1 MRLPSAGT
9 AGHLSI
15 SRRGVS
21 RPPGSLH
28 PRRPLV
34 NERRAVEFAPKDAQL
49 RDDVRTL
56 GALVG
61 DVLREQCGDAFFQLV
76 ERVRHAAI
84 AGADDELHALIRAL
98 PPRDAE
104 TLVRAFATYFEVVNL
119 AERIHRIRRRRDYL
133 RSASDPQE
141 GSLEATALRLAASG
155 VTPPQ
160 VAALL
165 QRLRVEPVF
174 TAHPTEATRRTL
186 LEKEQ
191 VIGRLLVERLDPSRT
206 PDEERAALARIR
218 EEVTA
223 AWQTDPHPSARPT
236 VMDELENV
244 VFYLT
249 DVIYRIVPPFSEELE
264 QAVRKAYTVEVPAR
278 PVLRFGSWVGGDMDG
293 NPNVGAETLRS
304 GLARQRELVLDR
316 YRRESMELSRRLSQS
331 GALTGVSDAVRER
344 VASYSAQFPKTLAT
358 IPPRY
363 HDMPYRVLF
372 RLIAARLEAT
382 RRDTPDGYA
391 GAHELERDLGM
402 VIASLRA
409 HRGEHAGLFGV
420 QRLLRRVETFGFH
433 LATIDVRQH
442 AHVHRA
448 VLSTLLRDP
457 EWNART
463 AGDRLVRLRRALEKG
478 EEPAGSPDA
487 DASRT
492 LEVFKAIADC
502 RARFGPD
509 AVGPYIISMT
519 RGTDD
524 VLAVLVLARWAG
536 LARGGH
542 VPLDVAPLF
551 ETVADLAAAPAVMRS
566 LLDDPY
572 YRAHLAERGMHQMVM
587 LGYSDSNKD
596 AGIGASRWALHRAQ
610 AAVVETTEQSG
621 VDLTFFHG
629 RGGTV
634 SRGGGRITSAILS
647 APPRSVRGR
656 YRMTEQGEAINAKYG
671 LRGIAMRTLQQTV
684 SAVAL
689 ATALPHPPDAREPG
703 WTSIM
708 DDIAKGSQAA
718 YRTLVYEDPQFVEY
732 FRRAT
737 PIDVIQ
743 RMEIGSR
750 PASRQST
757 EPGGEI
763 EQLRAIPWVFAWTQ
777 SRHLL
782 PGWYGLG
789 AALERAVK
797 RHGTAALGEMIREWP
812 FLGALVDDVEMVLAT
827 ADLTIA
833 ARYAGLAGQL
843 GKRYF
848 PLIRAEFER
857 TVGNVLALKQE
868 KALLDSD
875 PALQRSILLRN
886 PYVDPM
892 SLLQIDLLERWRAEG
907 RPDNEVFRA
916 LLASVRGIAQG
927 LQSTG

>member
-1 MRLPSAGT
+1 
-9 AGHLSI
+9 
-15 SRRGVS
+15 
-21 RPPGSLH
+21 
-28 PRRPLV
+28 
-34 NERRAVEFAPKDAQL
+34 L

-61 DVLREQCGDAFFQLV
+61 DVIREQCGDAFFQLV
-76 ERVRHAAI
+76 ERARHAAI
-84 AGADDELHALIRAL
+84 AGADDELQALVKGL

-104 TLVRAFATYFEVVNL
+104 TLVRAFSAYFEVVNL

-141 GSLEATALRLAASG
+141 GSLQATVAQLAAAG

-165 QRLRVEPVF
+165 QRLLVEPVF

-218 EEVTA
+218 EEITA
-223 AWQTDPHPSARPT
+223 AWQTDPQPSARPT

-244 VFYLT
+244 LFYLT
-249 DVIYRIVPPFSEELE
+249 DIVYRIVPPFSEELE
-264 QAVRKAYTVEVPAR
+264 QAVHKTYAVEVPPPTR

-293 NPNVGAETLRS
+293 NPNVGAETLRAA
-304 GLARQRELVLDR
+304 LARQRDLALDR
-316 YRRESMELSRRLSQS
+316 YRGEATELARRLSQS

-344 VASYSAQFPKTLAT
+344 IATYSAQFPKALAA
-358 IPPRY
+358 IPTRY
-363 HDMPYRVLF
+363 HDMPYRVLC

-382 RRDTPDGYA
+382 RRDTPDGYGPP
-391 GAHELERDLGM
+391 GAVELERDLGI

-409 HRGEHAGLFGV
+409 HRGEHAGLFAV

-433 LATIDVRQH
+433 LATIDLRQH
-442 AHVHRA
+442 AHVHRE
-448 VLSTLLRDP
+448 VLGTLLSEPDWSSRP
-457 EWNART
+457 AAE
-463 AGDRLVRLRRALEKG
+463 RLARLRRVLEQG
-478 EEPAGSPDA
+478 EAPPGSPDA
-487 DASRT
+487 LATRT
-492 LEVFKAIADC
+492 LEVFQSIAEC
-502 RARFGPD
+502 RARYGPD

-519 RGTDD
+519 QGADD
-524 VLAVLVLARWAG
+524 VLAVLVLARWGG
-536 LARGGH
+536 LAQSGNAH

-551 ETVADLAAAPAVMRS
+551 ETVTDLAAAPEVMRE
-566 LLDDPY
+566 LLADSY
-572 YRAHLAERGMHQMVM
+572 YRAHLADRGGHMHQMIM
-587 LGYSDSNKD
+587 IGYSDSNKD
-596 AGIGASRWALHRAQ
+596 AGIGASRWALHLAQ
-610 AAVVETTEQSG
+610 AVLVETTAQSG
-621 VDLTFFHG
+621 VDVTFFHG

-647 APPRSVRGR
+647 APPGSIRGR
-656 YRMTEQGEAINAKYG
+656 YRMTEQGEAIDAKYG
-671 LRGIAMRTLQQTV
+671 LRGIAMRTLEQTV
-684 SAVAL
+684 SAVVL
-689 ATALPHPPDAREPG
+689 ATALPRAPDAREPS
-703 WTSIM
+703 WTSM
-708 DDIAKGSQAA
+708 MEAIARESRAA
-718 YRTLVYEDPQFVEY
+718 YRALVYDDAQFVDY
-732 FRRAT
+732 FTLAT

-750 PASRQST
+750 PASRPSSDQ
-757 EPGGEI
+757 GEI

-789 AALERAVK
+789 TALDRATERFGAAAV
-797 RHGTAALGEMIREWP
+797 GEMARKWP
-812 FLGALVDDVEMVLAT
+812 FLRALIDDVEMVLAT
-827 ADLTIA
+827 ADLAIA
-833 ARYAGLAGQL
+833 ARYGRLAGKA
-843 GKRYF
+843 GERYL
-848 PLIRAEFER
+848 PLIRAEFDR
-857 TVGNVLALKQE
+857 TVANVLALKRE
-868 KALLDSD
+868 TALLDSD

-892 SLLQIDLLERWRAEG
+892 SLLQVDLLERWRAAG

>member
-1 MRLPSAGT
+1 MGCR
-9 AGHLSI
+9 
-15 SRRGVS
+15 
-21 RPPGSLH
+21 
-28 PRRPLV
+28 RRPALYA
-34 NERRAVEFAPKDAQL
+34 RGGFLREFAPKDL
-49 RDDVRTL
+49 PLKDDVRTL

-61 DVLREQCGDAFFQLV
+61 DVIREQCGDAFFQLV
-76 ERVRHAAI
+76 ERARHASI
-84 AGADDELHALIRAL
+84 AGADDELQALVKGL

-104 TLVRAFATYFEVVNL
+104 TLVRAFSAYFEVVNL

-141 GSLEATALRLAASG
+141 GSLQATVAQLAAAG
-155 VTPPQ
+155 VTPAQ

-218 EEVTA
+218 EEITA
-223 AWQTDPHPSARPT
+223 AWQTDPQPSARPT

-244 VFYLT
+244 LFYLT
-249 DVIYRIVPPFSEELE
+249 DIVYRIVPPFFEELE
-264 QAVRKAYTVEVPAR
+264 QAVHRSYAVEVPSR

-293 NPNVGAETLRS
+293 NPNVGAETLRAA
-304 GLARQRELVLDR
+304 LARQRDLALDR
-316 YRRESMELSRRLSQS
+316 YRREATELARRLSQS

-344 VASYSAQFPKTLAT
+344 VATYGAQFPKALAT
-358 IPPRY
+358 IPARY

-372 RLIAARLEAT
+372 RLVAARLEAT
-382 RRDTPDGYA
+382 RRETPEGFA
-391 GAHELERDLGM
+391 VAAELERDLGM
-402 VIASLRA
+402 VVASLRE

-433 LATIDVRQH
+433 LATIDLRQH

-448 VLSTLLRDP
+448 VLATLLADP
-457 EWNART
+457 DWSNRPA
-463 AGDRLVRLRRALEKG
+463 ADRLARLRRVLEQR

-487 DASRT
+487 QATRT

-502 RARFGPD
+502 RTRFGPD
-509 AVGPYIISMT
+509 AVGPYIISMAQ
-519 RGTDD
+519 GADD
-524 VLAVLVLARWAG
+524 VLAVLLLARWGG
-536 LARGGH
+536 LAASER
-542 VPLDVAPLF
+542 VPLDMAPLF
-551 ETVADLAAAPAVMRS
+551 ETVADLAAAPRVVGE
-566 LLDDPY
+566 LLADPY
-572 YRAHLAERGMHQMVM
+572 YRAHLVERGMQQMVM
-587 LGYSDSNKD
+587 IGYSDSNKD
-596 AGIGASRWALHRAQ
+596 AGIGASRWALHHAQ
-610 AAVVETTEQSG
+610 AALVETAERSG

-634 SRGGGRITSAILS
+634 SRGGGKITSAILS

-656 YRMTEQGEAINAKYG
+656 FRMTEQGQAINAKYG
-671 LRGIAMRTLQQTV
+671 LRGIAIRTLEQTV

-689 ATALPHPPDAREPG
+689 ATALPRAPDAREPG
-703 WTSIM
+703 WVSIM
-708 DDIAKGSQAA
+708 DAIAQSSRAA
-718 YRTLVYEDPQFVEY
+718 YRALVYDDPQFVEY
-732 FRRAT
+732 FRLAT
-737 PIDVIQ
+737 PIDVIE

-750 PASRQST
+750 PASRPSAEQ
-757 EPGGEI
+757 GEI

-789 AALERAVK
+789 TALDRATERSGA
-797 RHGTAALGEMIREWP
+797 AALGEMAREWP
-812 FLGALVDDVEMVLAT
+812 FLRTLLDDVEMVLAT
-827 ADLTIA
+827 ADFVIA
-833 ARYAGLAGQL
+833 ARYARLAGKI
-843 GKRYF
+843 GERYF
-848 PLIRAEFER
+848 PLIRAEFDR
-857 TVGNVLALKQE
+857 TVANVLALKHE
-868 KALLDSD
+868 TALLDSE

-892 SLLQIDLLERWRAEG
+892 SLLQIDLLERWRATG

>member
-1 MRLPSAGT
+1 MSPPRGSSHHARLP
-9 AGHLSI
+9 
-15 SRRGVS
+15 
-21 RPPGSLH
+21 
-28 PRRPLV
+28 V
-34 NERRAVEFAPKDAQL
+34 NERRAVEFAAKDAQL

-61 DVLREQCGDAFFQLV
+61 DVIREQCGDAFFQLV
-76 ERVRHAAI
+76 ERARHAAI
-84 AGADDELHALIRAL
+84 AAADDGLQTLVNGL

-104 TLVRAFATYFEVVNL
+104 TLVRAFAAYFEVVNL

-141 GSLEATALRLAASG
+141 GSLHATVAQLAAAG
-155 VTPPQ
+155 VTAPQ
-160 VAALL
+160 IAALL

-218 EEVTA
+218 EEITA
-223 AWQTDPHPSARPT
+223 AWQTDPQPSARPT

-244 VFYLT
+244 LFYLT
-249 DVIYRIVPPFSEELE
+249 DIVYRIVPPFSEELE
-264 QAVRKAYTVEVPAR
+264 QSVHRSYAVEVPTR

-293 NPNVGAETLRS
+293 NPNVGAQTLRAA
-304 GLARQRELVLDR
+304 LARQRELVLDR
-316 YRRESMELSRRLSQS
+316 YRREATELARRLSQS
-331 GALTGVSDAVRER
+331 GARTGVSHAVRER
-344 VASYSAQFPKTLAT
+344 VATYGAQFPKALAA
-358 IPPRY
+358 IPARY

-382 RRDTPDGYA
+382 RRDAPDGYA
-391 GAHELERDLGM
+391 AAGQLERDLGM
-402 VIASLRA
+402 VIASLRE
-409 HRGEHAGLFGV
+409 HRGEHAGLFAV

-433 LATIDVRQH
+433 LAMIDLRQH
-442 AHVHRA
+442 AHVHRGVIA
-448 VLSTLLRDP
+448 TLLADP
-457 EWNART
+457 DWNNRPA
-463 AGDRLVRLRRALEKG
+463 AERLARLRQVLEQG
-478 EEPAGSPDA
+478 EAPVGTPDA
-487 DASRT
+487 QATRT
-492 LEVFKAIADC
+492 LDVFKAIADC
-502 RARFGPD
+502 RAHFGPD

-519 RGTDD
+519 RGADD
-524 VLAVLVLARWAG
+524 VFAVLVLARWGG
-536 LARGGH
+536 LTGSEGSH

-551 ETVADLAAAPAVMRS
+551 ETVADLAAAPGVLEE
-566 LLDDPY
+566 LLADPY
-572 YRAHLAERGMHQMVM
+572 YRAHLAERHMHQMVM
-587 LGYSDSNKD
+587 IGYSDSNKD
-596 AGIGASRWALHRAQ
+596 AGIGASRWALHHAQ
-610 AAVVETTEQSG
+610 AALVETAEKPG

-634 SRGGGRITSAILS
+634 SRGGGKISSAILG

-656 YRMTEQGEAINAKYG
+656 FRMTEQGEAINAKYG
-671 LRGIAMRTLQQTV
+671 LRGIALRTLEQTV

-689 ATALPHPPDAREPG
+689 ATALPPAPEPRESG

-708 DDIAKGSQAA
+708 DAIAQSSRAV
-718 YRTLVYEDPQFVEY
+718 YRALVYDDPPFVGY
-732 FRRAT
+732 FKLAT

-750 PASRQST
+750 PASRPSSAQS
-757 EPGGEI
+757 EI

-789 AALERAVK
+789 TALQGAAEQYGAAALD
-797 RHGTAALGEMIREWP
+797 EMMEWP
-812 FLGALVDDVEMVLAT
+812 FFRALIDDVEMVLGT

-833 ARYAGLAGQL
+833 ARYASLAGEL
-843 GKRYF
+843 GERYV
-848 PLIRAEFER
+848 PRIRAEFDR
-857 TVGNVLALKQE
+857 TVSSVLALKRE
-868 KALLDSD
+868 TALLDSD

-892 SLLQIDLLERWRAEG
+892 SLLQIDLLQRWRAAG

>member
-1 MRLPSAGT
+1 MGCRRRAALHT
-9 AGHLSI
+9 
-15 SRRGVS
+15 RRG
-21 RPPGSLH
+21 SLT
-28 PRRPLV
+28 
-34 NERRAVEFAPKDAQL
+34 EFAPKDVPL

-61 DVLREQCGDAFFQLV
+61 DVIREQCGDAFFQLV
-76 ERVRHAAI
+76 ERARHAAI
-84 AGADDELHALIRAL
+84 AGADDELHALLQGLA
-98 PPRDAE
+98 PRDAE

-133 RSASDPQE
+133 RSARDPQE
-141 GSLEATALRLAASG
+141 GSLQAAVARLAAAG
-155 VTPPQ
+155 VSPPQ

-218 EEVTA
+218 EEITA
-223 AWQTDPHPSARPT
+223 TWQTDPQPSARPT

-244 VFYLT
+244 LFYLT
-249 DVIYRIVPPFSEELE
+249 DIVYRIVPPFSAELE
-264 QAVRKAYTVEVPAR
+264 QAVHNAYDVAVPPPTR

-293 NPNVGAETLRS
+293 NPSVGAETLHAALS
-304 GLARQRELVLDR
+304 RQRELALER
-316 YRRESMELSRRLSQS
+316 YAREATELSRRLSQS
-331 GALTGVSDAVRER
+331 GALTGVSDVVRER
-344 VASYSAQFPKTLAT
+344 VAAYSAQFPKALAT
-358 IPPRY
+358 IPARY

-382 RRDTPDGYA
+382 RRDTSDGYTA
-391 GAHELERDLGM
+391 AAELERDLGI

-433 LATIDVRQH
+433 MATIDVRQH

-448 VLSTLLRDP
+448 VLATLLADP
-457 EWNART
+457 EWNTRPA
-463 AGDRLVRLRRALEKG
+463 ADRLARLQRVLTQG
-478 EEPAGSPDA
+478 EQPAGSPDA
-487 DASRT
+487 QATRT
-492 LEVFKAIADC
+492 LEVFTAIADC

-519 RGTDD
+519 QGADD
-524 VLAVLVLARWAG
+524 VLAVLVLARWGG
-536 LARGGH
+536 LGQPGEGH

-551 ETVADLAAAPAVMRS
+551 ETVTDLAAAPTVMCE
-566 LLDDPY
+566 LLAEPF
-572 YRAHLAERGMHQMVM
+572 YRAHLAERRMQQMVM
-587 LGYSDSNKD
+587 IGYSDSNKD

-610 AAVVETTEQSG
+610 AALVAATDRSG

-634 SRGGGRITSAILS
+634 SRGGGRIASAILS
-647 APPRSVRGR
+647 APAGSVRGR

-671 LRGIAMRTLQQTV
+671 LRGIAMRTLEQTV

-689 ATALPHPPDAREPG
+689 ATALPHTPDSRETG
-703 WTSIM
+703 WTGTMEVLARDSR
-708 DDIAKGSQAA
+708 AA
-718 YRTLVYEDPQFVEY
+718 YRALVYDDPHFAEY
-732 FRRAT
+732 FRQAT
-737 PIDVIQ
+737 PIDVIE

-750 PASRQST
+750 PASRPSADQN
-757 EPGGEI
+757 EI

-789 AALERAVK
+789 TALDRATE
-797 RHGTAALGEMIREWP
+797 RHGAAALGDMVRDWP
-812 FLGALVDDVEMVLAT
+812 FMRALIDDVEMVLAT
-827 ADLTIA
+827 ADLAIA
-833 ARYAGLAGQL
+833 ARYARLAGTL
-843 GKRYF
+843 GDRYF
-848 PLIRAEFER
+848 PVIRAEFDR
-857 TVGNVLALKQE
+857 TVANVLALKRE
-868 KALLDSD
+868 TALLDSD
-875 PALQRSILLRN
+875 SALQRSILLRN

-892 SLLQIDLLERWRAEG
+892 SLLQIDLLDRWRADG

>member
-1 MRLPSAGT
+1 
-9 AGHLSI
+9 
-15 SRRGVS
+15 VS
-21 RPPGSLH
+21 PPPGSLR
-28 PRRPLV
+28 PRRLPV
-34 NERRAVEFAPKDAQL
+34 NERRAVGFAPKDAQL

-61 DVLREQCGDAFFQLV
+61 DVIREQCGDAFFQLV
-76 ERVRHAAI
+76 ERARHASI
-84 AGADDELHALIRAL
+84 AGADDELQALVKGL

-104 TLVRAFATYFEVVNL
+104 TLVRAFSAYFEVVNL

-141 GSLEATALRLAASG
+141 GSLQATVAQLAAAG

-218 EEVTA
+218 EEITA
-223 AWQTDPHPSARPT
+223 AWQTDPQPSARPT

-244 VFYLT
+244 LFYLT
-249 DVIYRIVPPFSEELE
+249 DIVYRIVPPFSEALE
-264 QAVRKAYTVEVPAR
+264 QAVHKSYVVEVPTR

-293 NPNVGAETLRS
+293 NPNVGAETLRAA
-304 GLARQRELVLDR
+304 LARQRDLALDR
-316 YRRESMELSRRLSQS
+316 YRWEATELARRLSQS

-344 VASYSAQFPKTLAT
+344 VATYGARFPKALAT
-358 IPPRY
+358 IPARY

-382 RRDTPDGYA
+382 RRETPEGYA
-391 GAHELERDLGM
+391 AAVELEGDLGM
-402 VIASLRA
+402 VIASLRE

-433 LATIDVRQH
+433 LATIDLRQH

-448 VLSTLLRDP
+448 VLATLLADP
-457 EWNART
+457 DWSNRSA
-463 AGDRLVRLRRALEKG
+463 ADRLAGLRRVLEQG

-487 DASRT
+487 QATRT
-492 LEVFKAIADC
+492 LEVFKAMADC

-509 AVGPYIISMT
+509 AVGPYIISMAQ
-519 RGTDD
+519 GADD
-524 VLAVLVLARWAG
+524 VLAVLLLARWGG
-536 LARGGH
+536 LAAPAH

-551 ETVADLAAAPAVMRS
+551 ETAADLAAAPRVVGELFA
-566 LLDDPY
+566 DPY
-572 YRAHLAERGMHQMVM
+572 YRAHLAERGMQQMVM
-587 LGYSDSNKD
+587 IGYSDSNKD

-610 AAVVETTEQSG
+610 AGLVATTDKSR

-634 SRGGGRITSAILS
+634 SRGGGKITSAILS
-647 APPRSVRGR
+647 APAGSVRGR
-656 YRMTEQGEAINAKYG
+656 FRMTEQGEAINAKYG
-671 LRGIAMRTLQQTV
+671 LRGIAMRTLEQTV

-689 ATALPHPPDAREPG
+689 ATALPRAPDAREPG

-708 DDIAKGSQAA
+708 DAIAQSSRAA
-718 YRTLVYEDPQFVEY
+718 YRALVYDDPQFVEY
-732 FRRAT
+732 FRLAT

-750 PASRQST
+750 PASRPSAEQ
-757 EPGGEI
+757 GEI

-789 AALERAVK
+789 MALESAAERYGAAALD
-797 RHGTAALGEMIREWP
+797 EMIRGWP
-812 FLGALVDDVEMVLAT
+812 FLRALVDDVEMVLAT
-827 ADLTIA
+827 ADLAIA
-833 ARYAGLAGQL
+833 ARYARLAGKL
-843 GKRYF
+843 GAYYV
-848 PLIRAEFER
+848 PVIQEEFDR
-857 TVGNVLALKQE
+857 TVANVLALKHE
-868 KALLDSD
+868 TALLDSE

-892 SLLQIDLLERWRAEG
+892 SLLQIDLLERWRAAG

>member
-1 MRLPSAGT
+1 MSPPCGSLRPQRLP
-9 AGHLSI
+9 
-15 SRRGVS
+15 
-21 RPPGSLH
+21 
-28 PRRPLV
+28 V
-34 NERRAVEFAPKDAQL
+34 NERRAVGFAPKDAQL

-61 DVLREQCGDAFFQLV
+61 DVIREQCGDAFFQLV
-76 ERVRHAAI
+76 ERARHASI
-84 AGADDELHALIRAL
+84 AGADDELQALVQGL

-104 TLVRAFATYFEVVNL
+104 TLVRAFSAYFEVVNL

-141 GSLEATALRLAASG
+141 GSLQATVAQLAAAG

-218 EEVTA
+218 EEITA
-223 AWQTDPHPSARPT
+223 AWQTDPQPSARPT

-244 VFYLT
+244 LFYLT
-249 DVIYRIVPPFSEELE
+249 DIVYRIVPPFWEELE
-264 QAVRKAYTVEVPAR
+264 QAVHKSYAVEVPSR

-293 NPNVGAETLRS
+293 NPNVGAETLRAA
-304 GLARQRELVLDR
+304 LARQRDLALDR
-316 YRRESMELSRRLSQS
+316 YRREATELARRLSQS

-344 VASYSAQFPKTLAT
+344 VATYGAQFPKALAM
-358 IPPRY
+358 IPVRY

-372 RLIAARLEAT
+372 RL
-382 RRDTPDGYA
+382 
-391 GAHELERDLGM
+391 
-402 VIASLRA
+402 VASLRE

-420 QRLLRRVETFGFH
+420 LRLLRRVETFGFH
-433 LATIDVRQH
+433 LATIDLRQH

-448 VLSTLLRDP
+448 VLTTLLGDP
-457 EWNART
+457 DWSNRRA
-463 AGDRLVRLRRALEKG
+463 ADRLARLRRVLEQG

-487 DASRT
+487 QATRT

-509 AVGPYIISMT
+509 AVGPYIISMAQ
-519 RGTDD
+519 GADD
-524 VLAVLVLARWAG
+524 VLAVLLLARWGG
-536 LARGGH
+536 LAASGH
-542 VPLDVAPLF
+542 VPLDMAPLF
-551 ETVADLAAAPAVMRS
+551 ETVADLAAAPRVVGE
-566 LLDDPY
+566 LLADPY

-587 LGYSDSNKD
+587 IGYSDSNKD
-596 AGIGASRWALHRAQ
+596 AGIGASRWALHHAQ
-610 AAVVETTEQSG
+610 AALVETTERSG

-634 SRGGGRITSAILS
+634 SRGGGKITSAILS
-647 APPRSVRGR
+647 APPRSVHGR
-656 YRMTEQGEAINAKYG
+656 FRMTEQGEAINAKYG
-671 LRGIAMRTLQQTV
+671 LRGIALRTLEQTV

-689 ATALPHPPDAREPG
+689 ATALPRAPDAREPG

-708 DDIAKGSQAA
+708 DAIAQDSRAA
-718 YRTLVYEDPQFVEY
+718 YRALVYDDPRFVEY
-732 FRRAT
+732 FRLAT

-750 PASRQST
+750 PASRPSSEQS
-757 EPGGEI
+757 EI

-789 AALERAVK
+789 TALDRATERSGA
-797 RHGTAALGEMIREWP
+797 AALGEMAREWP
-812 FLGALVDDVEMVLAT
+812 FLRTLLDDVEMVLAT
-827 ADLTIA
+827 ADFLIA
-833 ARYAGLAGQL
+833 ARYARLAGKV
-843 GKRYF
+843 GERYF
-848 PLIRAEFER
+848 PLIRAEFDR
-857 TVGNVLALKQE
+857 TVANVLALKHE
-868 KALLDSD
+868 TALLNSE

-892 SLLQIDLLERWRAEG
+892 SLLQIDLLERWRAAG